1 MKNLGI
7 KVKISIKEF
16 NANIC
21 FKSIFAL
28 FISWNI
34 YTVLRSVTF
43 ESNTIIWPL
52 FDGMGMACATSVVG
66 SDIGGNSNIVERKNY
81 GELPQNVRKKSKINL
96 KFLQKYIE
104 LIIISASEKKL
115 KV

>member
-1 MKNLGI
+1 M
-7 KVKISIKEF
+7 KISIKEF

-34 YTVLRSVTF
+34 YTVLRGVTF
-43 ESNTIIWPL
+43 ESNTIIIL
-52 FDGMGMACATSVVG
+52 FGRYLMGWVWACVTPVVG
-66 SDIGGNSNIVERKNY
+66 SDIGGNSNIVEHKNY
-81 GELPQNVRKKSKINL
+81 GKFPQNIRKKSKINL

-104 LIIISASEKKL
+104 FIIISASNKKTQGV
-115 KV
+115 KR